1 MRFWRRSKRIT
12 EVYLHHQTAVF
23 RKDCYGQHGAF
34 LGKASDGKQVFDRL
48 NIAGSTHYQSHINKH
63 DLIFID
69 FSRLPERH
77 ASYDSYI
84 SRITEGLKNDLLHE
98 FSSLAL
104 DSRQPLWDMMDE
116 IFQRTNQRF
125 VFVMDEWDAVF
136 HMPFIS
142 QKEQY
147 LLFLKNLLKNQVYV
161 ELAYM
166 TGILPI
172 AKYSGGSELNMF
184 SEYNMATQEKFSGYF
199 GFS

>member
-1 MRFWRRSKRIT
+1 M
-12 EVYLHHQTAVF
+12 
-23 RKDCYGQHGAF
+23 
-34 LGKASDGKQVFDRL
+34 FDKL
-48 NIAGSTHYQSHINKH
+48 NIAGSTHYQSHINKY
-63 DLIFID
+63 DLIYID

-84 SRITEGLKNDLLHE
+84 SRITEGLKN
-98 FSSLAL
+98 